1 MSHYF
6 TDNRQLPQNRKEFS
20 FRFSSFIY
28 SFTTDNGVFCKNEV
42 DFGTWVLLKV
52 LIKEKLGKKVLDLG
66 CGYGPVGVV
75 MKHHFPESEIVMCDI
90 NPRAVELAKINCKR
104 NQVDCDVR
112 VSDRFSNVSEKF
124 DAILT
129 NPPIRAGKS
138 VIYAMFE
145 EGYEHLEK
153 GGSLYVVIRKQQGAN
168 SAQDKIASIFGN
180 CEVVD
185 KEKGYH
191 ILKATK
197 ND

>member
-75 MKHHFPESEIVMCDI
+75 MKHHFPESEIVMCDV

-104 NQVDCDVR
+104 NQVDCDAR

-145 EGYEHLEK
+145 ESYEHLEK

-168 SAQDKIASIFGN
+168 SAQDKIESIFGN